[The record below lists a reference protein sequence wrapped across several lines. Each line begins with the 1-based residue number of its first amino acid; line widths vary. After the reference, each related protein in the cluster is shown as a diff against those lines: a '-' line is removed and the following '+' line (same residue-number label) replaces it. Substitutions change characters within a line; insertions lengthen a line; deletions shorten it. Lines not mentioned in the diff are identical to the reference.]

1 MDEVN
6 ILHDI
11 IKFFYILRILI
22 SYLFHLIPDEK
33 ITHVY
38 HTNSLTTHLQNFSI
52 NNMNLFDVGK
62 LEFYPMKLFFEIELI
77 FPELKID
84 SDYSTSMRLMNFSMR
99 RTAQGEVRIR
109 ARGKFKCFLGKLCE

>member
-1 MDEVN
+1 M
-6 ILHDI
+6 
-11 IKFFYILRILI
+11 KK
-22 SYLFHLIPDEK
+22 LF
-33 ITHVY
+33 THT
-38 HTNSLTTHLQNFSI
+38 HTCTTNSLTTHLQNFSI

-109 ARGKFKCFLGKLCE
+109 ARGI